1 VARVLISGTGL
12 IGTSIALGLQNLG
25 WETIGWDPNPDALE
39 GAART
44 GAVVPVGGLDTVSLD
59 ADDLLVLAAPP
70 SAVRSTLSG
79 LETPALVIDVASVK
93 APIIEVAR
101 TERFVG
107 THPMAGREVT
117 GPDAARPWLF
127 RGATWVVVPDG
138 ADESDVGKVE
148 SIVVALGARPIRM
161 GATEHD
167 AAVAR
172 ISHLPQIVAAAL
184 LDGADEVP
192 GAMDLAA
199 GSFRDLTRVAASDP
213 AIWMDILTVNR
224 REVMDAVEALRT
236 RLGALAASDADLDAT
251 LAQARHLRASFGP
264 ELAVVR
270 VALEDRPGEMAAVGH
285 ALSEC
290 GADLRDLQLRHAP
303 YGGGGILTLSV
314 RAGEEGALR
323 TALAA
328 EGLSAVVPSVESD

>member
-1 VARVLISGTGL
+1 MRRALISGTGL
-12 IGTSIALGLQNLG
+12 IGTSIALGLQDLG
-25 WETIGWDPNPDALE
+25 WKTLGWDPNPEALA

-44 GAVVPVGGLDTVSLD
+44 GAVTPIESLD
-59 ADDLLVLAAPP
+59 AVTLKTDDLLILAAPP
-70 SAVRSTLSG
+70 SAVRSTLSE
-79 LETPALVIDVASVK
+79 LETAALVIDVASVK
-93 APIIEVAR
+93 APILEAVR
-101 TERFVG
+101 TGRFVG

-117 GPDAARPWLF
+117 GPDASRPGLF

-138 ADESDVGKVE
+138 AEESDVLAVE
-148 SIVVALGARPIRM
+148 TLVAGLGARPVRM
-161 GATEHD
+161 TASDHD

-184 LDGADEVP
+184 LGEAHEVP

-213 AIWMDILTVNR
+213 DIWMDILTVNR
-224 REVMDAVEALRT
+224 REVMDAVEGLRA
-236 RLGALAASDADLDAT
+236 RLAALATSDEDLDAT
-251 LAQARHLRASFGP
+251 LVEARQLRTSLGP

-270 VALEDRPGEMAAVGH
+270 VALEDRPGEMASVGH

-314 RAGEEGALR
+314 RAGEETALR
-323 TALAA
+323 SALVA
-328 EGLSAVVPSVESD
+328 EGLSAVVPSIESD

>member
-1 VARVLISGTGL
+1 MPRALISGTGL
-12 IGTSIALGLQNLG
+12 IGTSIALGLQDLG
-25 WETIGWDPNPDALE
+25 WETLGWDPNPEALD

-44 GAVVPVGGLDTVSLD
+44 GAIAPVDSLDSVSLGH
-59 ADDLLVLAAPP
+59 DDLLVLAAPP
-70 SAVRSTLSG
+70 SAVRSTLRE
-79 LETPALVIDVASVK
+79 LDTTALVIDVASVK
-93 APIIEVAR
+93 APILEAVR
-101 TERFVG
+101 TQRFVG

-117 GPDAARPWLF
+117 GPDAARPGLF
-127 RGATWVVVPDG
+127 RGATWVVIQDG
-138 ADESDVGKVE
+138 ADESDVLAVE

-161 GATEHD
+161 GAVEHD

-172 ISHLPQIVAAAL
+172 ISHLPQIVAAVL

-224 REVMDAVEALRT
+224 REVVDAVEALRS
-236 RLGALAASDADLDAT
+236 RLAALTVSDDDLDAT
-251 LAQARHLRASFGP
+251 LKQARRLRSSLGP

-270 VALEDRPGEMAAVGH
+270 VALEDRPGEMASVGH
-285 ALSEC
+285 ALAEC

-314 RAGEEGALR
+314 KAGEEGVLR
-323 TALAA
+323 SALAA
-328 EGLSAVVPSVESD
+328 EGLSAVVPSVEAD

>member
-1 VARVLISGTGL
+1 MPRALISGTGL
-12 IGTSIALGLQNLG
+12 IGTSIAFGLQDLG
-25 WETIGWDPNPDALE
+25 WETLGWDPNPNALE

-44 GAVVPVGGLDTVSLD
+44 GAIAPVDSLDSVSLGP
-59 ADDLLVLAAPP
+59 DDLLVLAAPP
-70 SAVRSTLSG
+70 SAVRFTLRE
-79 LETPALVIDVASVK
+79 LYTTALVIDVASVK
-93 APIIEVAR
+93 APVLEAVR
-101 TERFVG
+101 TQRFVG

-117 GPDAARPWLF
+117 GPDAARPGLF

-138 ADESDVGKVE
+138 ADESDVLAVE
-148 SIVVALGARPIRM
+148 SIVAALGARPVRM
-161 GATEHD
+161 GAIEHD

-172 ISHLPQIVAAAL
+172 ISHLPQIVAAVL
-184 LDGADEVP
+184 LDGANEVP

-224 REVMDAVEALRT
+224 REVVDAVEALRT
-236 RLGALAASDADLDAT
+236 RLAALTASDDDLDAT
-251 LAQARHLRASFGP
+251 LTQARRLRSSLGP

-270 VALEDRPGEMAAVGH
+270 VALEDRPGEMASVGH
-285 ALSEC
+285 ALAEC

-314 RAGEEGALR
+314 KAGEESVLR
-323 TALAA
+323 SALAA
-328 EGLSAVVPSVESD
+328 EGLSAVVPSVEAD

>member
-1 VARVLISGTGL
+1 
-12 IGTSIALGLQNLG
+12 
-25 WETIGWDPNPDALE
+25 
-39 GAART
+39 
-44 GAVVPVGGLDTVSLD
+44 
-59 ADDLLVLAAPP
+59 
-70 SAVRSTLSG
+70 
-79 LETPALVIDVASVK
+79 
-93 APIIEVAR
+93 
-101 TERFVG
+101 
-107 THPMAGREVT
+107 
-117 GPDAARPWLF
+117 
-127 RGATWVVVPDG
+127 
-138 ADESDVGKVE
+138 
-148 SIVVALGARPIRM
+148 
-161 GATEHD
+161 
-167 AAVAR
+167 VAR

-236 RLGALAASDADLDAT
+236 RLGALAASDADLDAA

>member
-1 VARVLISGTGL
+1 MQRALISGTGL
-12 IGTSIALGLQNLG
+12 IGTSIALGLQDLG
-25 WETIGWDPNPDALE
+25 WETLGWDPNPDALD

-44 GAVVPVGGLDTVSLD
+44 GAVVPIGGLDSVLLGTN
-59 ADDLLVLAAPP
+59 DLLVLAAPP
-70 SAVRSTLSG
+70 SAVRSTLSE
-79 LETPALVIDVASVK
+79 LETAALVIDVASVK
-93 APIIEVAR
+93 APIIEVVR

-117 GPDAARPWLF
+117 GPDAARPGLF

-138 ADESDVGKVE
+138 ADESDVLTVE
-148 SIVVALGARPIRM
+148 SIVVGLGARPIRM
-161 GATEHD
+161 GAAEHD

-184 LDGADEVP
+184 LDGAGEVP
-192 GAMDLAA
+192 GAMELAA

-224 REVMDAVEALRT
+224 REVMNAVEALRV
-236 RLGALAASDADLDAT
+236 RLAALATSDADLRVM
-251 LAQARHLRASFGP
+251 LAQARRLRASLGP

-270 VALEDRPGEMAAVGH
+270 VALEDRPGEMASVGH
-285 ALSEC
+285 ALAEC

-314 RAGEEGALR
+314 RAGEENVLR
-323 TALAA
+323 AALAA
-328 EGLSAVVPSVESD
+328 EGLSAVVPLVESD

>member
-1 VARVLISGTGL
+1 VPRALISGTGL
-12 IGTSIALGLQNLG
+12 IGTSIALGLQDLG
-25 WETIGWDPNPDALE
+25 WETLGWDPNPEALD

-44 GAVVPVGGLDTVSLD
+44 GAITPIDGLDSVSLGF
-59 ADDLLVLAAPP
+59 DDLLVLAAPP
-70 SAVRSTLSG
+70 SAVRSTLG
-79 LETPALVIDVASVK
+79 ELDTQALVIDVASVK
-93 APIIEVAR
+93 APILGAVR
-101 TERFVG
+101 TQRFVG

-117 GPDAARPWLF
+117 GPDAARPGLF

-138 ADESDVGKVE
+138 ADESDILTVE
-148 SIVVALGARPIRM
+148 SIVAALGARPIRM
-161 GATEHD
+161 DAVEHD

-184 LDGADEVP
+184 LDEASEIS

-213 AIWMDILTVNR
+213 GIWMDILTVNR
-224 REVMDAVEALRT
+224 REVMEAVEGLRT
-236 RLGALAASDADLDAT
+236 RLAALAASDEDLDAT
-251 LAQARHLRASFGP
+251 LAQAHHLRSSLGP

-270 VALEDRPGEMAAVGH
+270 VALEDRPGEMASVGH

-314 RAGEEGALR
+314 RAGEESALR
-323 TALAA
+323 SALEA
-328 EGLSAVVPSVESD
+328 EGLSAVVPSVEAD

>member
-1 VARVLISGTGL
+1 MRRALISGTGL
-12 IGTSIALGLQNLG
+12 IGTSIALGLQDLG
-25 WETIGWDPNPDALE
+25 WETLGWDSSQEALA
-39 GAART
+39 GAVRT
-44 GAVVPVGGLDTVSLD
+44 GAVTPVESLD
-59 ADDLLVLAAPP
+59 AVTLGVDDLLVLAAPP
-70 SAVRSTLSG
+70 SAVQSTLSE
-79 LETPALVIDVASVK
+79 LETAALVIDVASVK
-93 APIIEVAR
+93 APILEVVR

-117 GPDAARPWLF
+117 GPDAARPGLF

-138 ADESDVGKVE
+138 ADEADLLSVE
-148 SIVVALGARPIRM
+148 AIVIDLGARPVRM
-161 GATEHD
+161 GASDHD

-184 LDGADEVP
+184 LDGAGEVP

-224 REVMDAVEALRT
+224 REVMAAVEALRA
-236 RLGALAASDADLDAT
+236 RLAVLVSSDADLDAT
-251 LAQARHLRASFGP
+251 LVEARDLRAALGP

-270 VALEDRPGEMAAVGH
+270 VALEDRPGEMASVGH
-285 ALSEC
+285 ALAEC

-314 RAGEEGALR
+314 RAGEETALR
-323 TALAA
+323 SALRA

>member
-1 VARVLISGTGL
+1 MPRALISGTGL
-12 IGTSIALGLQNLG
+12 IGTSIALGLQDLG
-25 WETIGWDPNPDALE
+25 WDTLGWDPNPEALD

-44 GAVVPVGGLDTVSLD
+44 GAVSPIGSLDSVSLG

-70 SAVRSTLSG
+70 SAVRSTLSE
-79 LETPALVIDVASVK
+79 LETEALVIDVASVK
-93 APIIEVAR
+93 APIIEVVR

-117 GPDAARPWLF
+117 GPDAARPGLF

-138 ADESDVGKVE
+138 ADESDIRAVE
-148 SIVVALGARPIRM
+148 SIVTALGARPIRM
-161 GATEHD
+161 GAAEHD

-184 LDGADEVP
+184 LDGASEIS

-224 REVMDAVEALRT
+224 RDVVKAVEALRD
-236 RLGALAASDADLDAT
+236 RLAALAASDADLEAT
-251 LAQARHLRASFGP
+251 LVQARHMRAALGP

-270 VALEDRPGEMAAVGH
+270 VALEDRPGEMASVGH
-285 ALSEC
+285 ALAEC

-314 RAGEEGALR
+314 RSGEERALR
-323 TALAA
+323 AALAA
-328 EGLSAVVPSVESD
+328 EGLSAVVPSVEEG

>member
-1 VARVLISGTGL
+1 M
-12 IGTSIALGLQNLG
+12 ALGLRNLG
-25 WETIGWDPNPDALE
+25 WETLGWDLDPEALD
-39 GAART
+39 GAERI
-44 GAVVPVGGLDTVSLD
+44 GAVTPIGGFDPGVLGS
-59 ADDLLVLAAPP
+59 DDLLVLAAPP
-70 SAVRSTLSG
+70 SAVCSTLRQ
-79 LETPALVIDVASVK
+79 LETAALVIDVASVK
-93 APIIEVAR
+93 APIIDAVG

-107 THPMAGREVT
+107 THPMAGREIT
-117 GPDAARPWLF
+117 GPDAARAGLF

-138 ADESDVGKVE
+138 AAELDIRTVE
-148 SIVVALGARPIRM
+148 SIVTDLGARPVRM
-161 GATEHD
+161 GAAEHD

-184 LDGADEVP
+184 LDGADEIP

-224 REVMDAVEALRT
+224 REVMDAVEALRV
-236 RLGALAASDADLDAT
+236 RLGALATSDADLDAT
-251 LAQARHLRASFGP
+251 LVEARHLRASLGP

-285 ALSEC
+285 ALAEC

-314 RAGEEGALR
+314 RAGEEDILR
-323 TALAA
+323 TALEA
-328 EGLSAVVPSVESD
+328 EGLSSVVPSVEAD

>member
-1 VARVLISGTGL
+1 
-12 IGTSIALGLQNLG
+12 
-25 WETIGWDPNPDALE
+25 
-39 GAART
+39 
-44 GAVVPVGGLDTVSLD
+44 
-59 ADDLLVLAAPP
+59 
-70 SAVRSTLSG
+70 
-79 LETPALVIDVASVK
+79 LETAALVIDVASVK
-93 APIIEVAR
+93 APILEVVR

-117 GPDAARPWLF
+117 GPDAARPGLF

-138 ADESDVGKVE
+138 ANESDVLAVE
-148 SIVVALGARPIRM
+148 TIVTSLGARPVRM
-161 GATEHD
+161 AASDHD

-184 LDGADEVP
+184 LDGAHEVP

-213 AIWMDILTVNR
+213 AVWMDILTVNR
-224 REVMDAVEALRT
+224 REVMDAVEALRA
-236 RLGALAASDADLDAT
+236 RLAALASSDADLDAT
-251 LAQARHLRASFGP
+251 LVEARHLRASLGP

-270 VALEDRPGEMAAVGH
+270 VALEDRPGEMASVGH
-285 ALSEC
+285 ALAEC

-314 RAGEEGALR
+314 RAGEETALR
-323 TALAA
+323 SALVA
-328 EGLSAVVPSVESD
+328 EGLSAVVPSVEAD

>member
-1 VARVLISGTGL
+1 MRRALISGTGL
-12 IGTSIALGLQNLG
+12 IGTSIALGLQDLG
-25 WETIGWDPNPDALE
+25 WETLGWDPSPEALA

-44 GAVVPVGGLDTVSLD
+44 GAVAPIERFD
-59 ADDLLVLAAPP
+59 AVTLGTNDLLVLAAPP
-70 SAVRSTLSG
+70 SAVRSTLIE
-79 LETPALVIDVASVK
+79 LETAALVIDVASVK
-93 APIIEVAR
+93 APILEVVR

-117 GPDAARPWLF
+117 GPDAARPGLF

-138 ADESDVGKVE
+138 AEESDVLAVE
-148 SIVVALGARPIRM
+148 AIVTGLGARPMRM
-161 GATEHD
+161 AASDHD

-184 LDGADEVP
+184 LDGADEIP

-213 AIWMDILTVNR
+213 VIWMDILTVNR
-224 REVMDAVEALRT
+224 REVADAVEALRV
-236 RLGALAASDADLDAT
+236 RLAALTASDAELDAT
-251 LAQARHLRASFGP
+251 LVEARHLRASLGP

-270 VALEDRPGEMAAVGH
+270 VALEDRPGEMASVGH
-285 ALSEC
+285 ALAEC

-314 RAGEEGALR
+314 RAGEESVLR
-323 TALAA
+323 SALAA
-328 EGLSAVVPSVESD
+328 EGLSAVVPSIESD

>member
-1 VARVLISGTGL
+1 MRRALISGTGL
-12 IGTSIALGLQNLG
+12 IGTSIALGLQDLG
-25 WETIGWDPNPDALE
+25 WETLGWDSNPEALA

-44 GAVVPVGGLDTVSLD
+44 GAVAPIESFD
-59 ADDLLVLAAPP
+59 AVTLGTNDLLVLAAPP
-70 SAVRSTLSG
+70 SAVRSTLSE
-79 LETPALVIDVASVK
+79 LETAALVIDVASVK
-93 APIIEVAR
+93 APILEVVR

-117 GPDAARPWLF
+117 GPDAARPGLF
-127 RGATWVVVPDG
+127 RGATWVVVPNG
-138 ADESDVGKVE
+138 ADEADVLAVE
-148 SIVVALGARPIRM
+148 VIVTGLGARPVRM
-161 GATEHD
+161 AASDHD

-224 REVMDAVEALRT
+224 REVVDAVEALRS
-236 RLGALAASDADLDAT
+236 RLAALTASDAALDAT
-251 LAQARHLRASFGP
+251 LAEARHLRASLGP

-270 VALEDRPGEMAAVGH
+270 VALEDRPGEMASVGQ

-314 RAGEEGALR
+314 RAGEESVLRSALE
-323 TALAA
+323 A
-328 EGLSAVVPSVESD
+328 EGLSAVVPSIEPD

>member
-1 VARVLISGTGL
+1 MPRALISGTGL
-12 IGTSIALGLQNLG
+12 IGTSIALGLQDLG
-25 WETIGWDPNPDALE
+25 WETLGWDPNPEALD

-44 GAVVPVGGLDTVSLD
+44 GAITPVNSLD
-59 ADDLLVLAAPP
+59 SVLLEPDDILVLAAPP
-70 SAVRSTLSG
+70 SAVRSTLRE
-79 LETPALVIDVASVK
+79 LDTPALVIDVASVK
-93 APIIEVAR
+93 APILETVR
-101 TERFVG
+101 TKRFVG

-117 GPDAARPWLF
+117 GPDAARPGLF

-138 ADESDVGKVE
+138 ADESDVLAVE
-148 SIVVALGARPIRM
+148 SIVTALGARSIRM
-161 GATEHD
+161 GADEHD

-172 ISHLPQIVAAAL
+172 ISHLPQIVAAVL
-184 LDGADEVP
+184 LDGASEVP

-224 REVMDAVEALRT
+224 REVVDAVEALRT
-236 RLGALAASDADLDAT
+236 RLAALTASDDDLDAT
-251 LAQARHLRASFGP
+251 LTQARRLRSSLGP

-270 VALEDRPGEMAAVGH
+270 VALEDRPGEMASVGH
-285 ALSEC
+285 ALAEC

-314 RAGEEGALR
+314 KAGEEGVLR
-323 TALAA
+323 SALAA
-328 EGLSAVVPSVESD
+328 EGLSAVVPSVEAD

>member
-1 VARVLISGTGL
+1 MRRALISGTGL
-12 IGTSIALGLQNLG
+12 IGTSIALGLQDLG
-25 WETIGWDPNPDALE
+25 WETLGWDPNADALD
-39 GAART
+39 GAVRT
-44 GAVVPVGGLDTVSLD
+44 GAVTPIESLD
-59 ADDLLVLAAPP
+59 AVTLGIDDLLILAAPP
-70 SAVRSTLSG
+70 SAVRSTLSE
-79 LETPALVIDVASVK
+79 LETAALVIDVASVK
-93 APIIEVAR
+93 APILEVVR

-117 GPDAARPWLF
+117 GPDAARPGLF

-138 ADESDVGKVE
+138 ANESDVVAVE
-148 SIVVALGARPIRM
+148 TIVTGLGARPVRM
-161 GATEHD
+161 AASDHD

-184 LDGADEVP
+184 LDGAHEVP

-213 AIWMDILTVNR
+213 GIWMDILTVNR
-224 REVMDAVEALRT
+224 REVMDAVEALRA
-236 RLGALAASDADLDAT
+236 RLSALANSDADLDAT
-251 LAQARHLRASFGP
+251 LVEARHLRASLGP

-270 VALEDRPGEMAAVGH
+270 VALEDRPGEMASVGH
-285 ALSEC
+285 ALAEC

-314 RAGEEGALR
+314 RAGEETALR
-323 TALAA
+323 SALVA
-328 EGLSAVVPSVESD
+328 EGLSAVVPSVEAD